1 MQKSPKKWQKAAP
14 RRTLPHSAR
23 KKAHAGRNPRAPH
36 SSHAMPPA
44 PSVQA
49 ASRTPPAPDGI
60 PRTTRPRATARGRTS
75 RYLLSTMGM
84 GVSSFS
90 SRFLSH
96 T

>member
-1 MQKSPKKWQKAAP
+1 MQESPKKWQKAPP
-14 RRTLPHSAR
+14 RRMLPHSAR

-60 PRTTRPRATARGRTS
+60 PRTS